1 MTSPSD
7 RLLTVAEFASTL
19 GVSSYTVRKW
29 IRQKEVSAMNMN
41 LGGKLPVYRIKEN
54 EIDRIKGRIEVNH
67 PDPEAGRETGHEVP

>member
-7 RLLTVAEFASTL
+7 RLLTVAEFAGAL

-29 IRQKEVSAMNMN
+29 IRQKEVSALNMN

-54 EIDRIKGRIEVNH
+54 EIDRIRGRIEVNQS
-67 PDPEAGRETGHEVP
+67 DPKTGREAGQ